1 MKNSNLDSCVF
12 YFFNEHEKQKKRTIT
27 YKISEND
34 FFMNNKLTNVSKI
47 MTIPNYKSMYYICE
61 KNDSLKIAE
70 YKDLSYYLTSG
81 KEIGSDNTVL
91 LKYEEKQL
99 ISLKK
104 YLKALSSPRIYI
116 FTVIE
121 FYRHLLHSIRLLNMQ
136 KIVHNHICIDSIY
149 LDNHSPLITDLSFSL
164 DLSCFNNKSYIY
176 HFFGVYDPSY
186 IERPLELH
194 LLSYL
199 LTNKLDSLSKQN
211 IETVIQDLLQNHGLL
226 HTFGETIVNDF
237 IKDAMHYF
245 TKYINQNY
253 EYIIADILTYS
264 NTWDNYALSI
274 VFLRIL
280 IYLHK
285 CMKKQNKFIILFMKL
300 LVSNISLSPL
310 NRLSF
315 DKTTNKFETIIDN
328 LEPSDL
334 QEIIQNLVLA

>member
-1 MKNSNLDSCVF
+1 MKTSKLDSCVF
-12 YFFNEHEKQKKRTIT
+12 YFFNEHEKQKKRIIT
-27 YKISEND
+27 YKITNYD
-34 FFMNNKLTNVSKI
+34 FFTNNELTNIAKI
-47 MTIPNYKSMYYICE
+47 ISIPTYKSMYYVCE

-70 YKDLSYYLTSG
+70 YKDKSYYLTSG

-91 LKYEEKQL
+91 LKYEDKQL

-104 YLKALSSPRIYI
+104 YLKALSSPRKYI
-116 FTVIE
+116 FTIIE
-121 FYRHLLHSIRLLNMQ
+121 FYRHFLHSIRLLHMKQ
-136 KIVHNHICIDSIY
+136 IVHNHVCIDSFY
-149 LDNHSPLITDLSFSL
+149 VDNHSPLISDFSFSL
-164 DLSCFNNKSYIY
+164 DLSCFNNSSYIRR
-176 HFFGVYDPSY
+176 FFGVYDPSY
-186 IERPLELH
+186 IERPFELH

-211 IETVIQDLLQNHGLL
+211 IETVIKHILQNHGLL

-237 IKDAMHYF
+237 ILSAMQF
-245 TKYINQNY
+245 STKYINQNY

-300 LVSNISLSPL
+300 LVSNIDLSPL
-310 NRLSF
+310 KRLSF
-315 DKTTNKFETIIDN
+315 DETTNKFETIIDS
-328 LEPSDL
+328 LEPSEL

>member
-1 MKNSNLDSCVF
+1 MKNSKLDNCVF

-27 YKISEND
+27 YKIINYD
-34 FFMNNKLTNVSKI
+34 FFTNNELTNIAKI
-47 MTIPNYKSMYYICE
+47 ITIPTYKSMYYVCE
-61 KNDSLKIAE
+61 QNDSLKIAE
-70 YKDLSYYLTSG
+70 YKDKSYYLTSG

-91 LKYEEKQL
+91 LKYEDKNL

-116 FTVIE
+116 FTIIE

-136 KIVHNHICIDSIY
+136 KIAHNHICIDSIY
-149 LDNHSPLITDLSFSL
+149 VDNHSPIITGFSFSL
-164 DLSCFNNKSYIY
+164 DLSCFNNSSYIY
-176 HFFGVYDPSY
+176 QFFEVYDPSY
-186 IERPLELH
+186 IERPFELH

-199 LTNKLDSLSKQN
+199 LTNKLNSLSKQN
-211 IETVIQDLLQNHGLL
+211 IETVIKDILQNHGLL

-237 IKDAMHYF
+237 TKDAMHYF
-245 TKYINQNY
+245 TKYINKNY
-253 EYIIADILTYS
+253 EYIIDDILTYS

-300 LVSNISLSPL
+300 LVSNISLNPL
-310 NRLSF
+310 ERLSF
-315 DKTTNKFETIIDN
+315 DKTTIKFETIIDS